1 MKLEKREVTLNEYD
15 SLRDIFYLEKL
26 LVCAY
31 GQALEKSVRKEVKG
45 ELLRLIR
52 ETGEELCFM
61 TELMNGSAI
70 QNGENA

>member
-31 GQALEKSVRKEVKG
+31 GQALEKSARKEVKV
-45 ELLRLIR
+45 ELLRLIK

-61 TELMNGSAI
+61 AELMNGSAI